1 MAHLDVCC
9 FRLRQKSFLM
19 WNSIVFWAL
28 FIHKDLPLCFTFKT
42 KGRQKCS
49 SRNEKKD
56 LTERDVNPK
65 SRSIVL
71 CSAKY
76 LDQGWYLQSMISPWR
91 KTTEISSPSV
101 ITNLPMFWENK
112 LLCSILSCYFKGGS
126 PVLPV
131 AECRN
136 LHEST
141 ATPVLL

>member
-28 FIHKDLPLCFTFKT
+28 FIHKDLSLCFTFKT
-42 KGRQKCS
+42 KGRQKVS
-49 SRNEKKD
+49 SRDEKKD

-91 KTTEISSPSV
+91 KTTEISSPSA

-112 LLCSILSCYFKGGS
+112 LLCLSY
-126 PVLPV
+126 PVTLRV
-131 AECRN
+131 GVLCCLLQNGRN